1 MQRYFLDKK
10 EQNNFII
17 SGDDYH
23 HIINVMRMN
32 INDNIEI
39 IYDKELYICQIKEI
53 INNSVIAEIILNKEE
68 NNELDVNI
76 TIAQALVKDDKME
89 YILQKGT
96 ELGVANFIAINMER
110 SIVKLESNKQDKKII
125 RWQKIC
131 KEASEQSKRNIVPK
145 VDNVLSIKELIKL
158 NYNYKLLCSV
168 NEKKINVKT
177 ILQKIKKD
185 DKIVIVIGPEGGLT
199 DQEEQLLI
207 TNGYIRVSLGNRV
220 LRTETAS
227 LYITSIINYELMR

>member
-53 INNSVIAEIILNKEE
+53 INNSVIAESILNKEE

-96 ELGVANFIAINMER
+96 ELGVANFIVINMER

-145 VDNVLSIKELIKL
+145 IDNVLSIKELIKL